1 MAIIQRWLILFSLNQ
16 AHMNGQIPVFN
27 TVKQMT
33 KIALKIQNKTVNA
46 FRLTIVITQDHG
58 QNTDFVK
65 SLCYGRPY
73 SLLYN
78 EHGSS
83 CFTYCF
89 LMRLE
94 HGKAK

>member
-46 FRLTIVITQDHG
+46 FRLTYCH
-58 QNTDFVK
+58 NTG
-65 SLCYGRPY
+65 SLAKYRFCKVT
-73 SLLYN
+73 LLW
-78 EHGSS
+78 
-83 CFTYCF
+83 
-89 LMRLE
+89 
-94 HGKAK
+94 KALLIAL

>member
-46 FRLTIVITQDHG
+46 CRLTYCH
-58 QNTDFVK
+58 NTGSWAEYRFCKVT
-65 SLCYGRPY
+65 
-73 SLLYN
+73 LLW
-78 EHGSS
+78 
-83 CFTYCF
+83 
-89 LMRLE
+89 
-94 HGKAK
+94 KALLIAL